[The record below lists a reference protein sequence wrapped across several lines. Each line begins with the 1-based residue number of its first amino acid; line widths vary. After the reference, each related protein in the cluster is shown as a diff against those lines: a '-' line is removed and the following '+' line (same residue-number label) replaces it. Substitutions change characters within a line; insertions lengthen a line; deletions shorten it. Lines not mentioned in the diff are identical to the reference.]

1 MKDEEDDNII
11 PNDDENNSDENQF
24 DENQDDSDEIINVDA
39 KNFEGQHF
47 YENQEEEGEDVI
59 TKVTGMYKDWFL
71 DYASYVILERAV
83 PAIEDG
89 FKPVQRRIMHSL
101 KELDDGRYN
110 KVANVVGHTMQYHP
124 HGDASIGDA
133 MVQIGQKDLLID
145 CQGNWG
151 NILTGDGAAASRYI
165 EARLSKFALEVLYSP
180 KITDWG
186 VSYDGRRAEPN
197 NLPVKFPLL
206 LAQGAEGIA
215 VGLST
220 KVLPHNFNELI
231 DASIKILK
239 GKPFTLYPDF
249 MTQGIADVSNYN
261 DGLRGGRVRVR
272 AKISQLDKNT
282 LVITQIP
289 FSTNTSSLIDSILK
303 ANEKGKIK
311 IKKIEDNTAA
321 DVEILIHLFPGV
333 SPDKTIDALFA
344 FTACE
349 TSVAPLGCVI
359 EDNKPL
365 FIGVSEMLKISTH
378 RTVDLLR
385 QELEIQL
392 EELKNK
398 WHFST
403 LEKIFIRE
411 EMYIDFKLYG
421 DRESLY
427 KYLYDR
433 FEPFKKSFVRD
444 ITDEDLQ
451 RLTQI
456 PMIRITRFDSDKA
469 DELISRLEEEMKEVE
484 HNLEHL
490 TDFAIAYF
498 TKLKEKYGKGRE
510 RQTELRVFDN
520 VEATK
525 VVLRNTKLYV
535 NRDEGFVG
543 TSLKKDEY
551 VGDCS
556 DIDDV
561 IVFLRDGTLMITK
574 VDAKTFIGK
583 DIIHA
588 AVFDKSDKRTIYN
601 MMYRDG
607 KSGPSYIK
615 RFNVSGVTRDK
626 AYDLTNGTNGS
637 QVVYFSHNPNGEAEV
652 VTILLRQ
659 IGTIKK
665 LKFDIDFAK
674 LAIKGRGS
682 KGNLVTKYP
691 IKKIE
696 LKEKGISTLLPRKV
710 WFDDTVK
717 RLNVDAR
724 GELLGEFK
732 PSDKILVISQTGKLK
747 VIIPEL
753 STHFEEDMIVLEK
766 WKPKKPISAIYYDGE
781 KERYF
786 LKRFLVENEGKEE
799 SFITDHPNSQLEIVS
814 TDYRPV
820 AQLVFA
826 KVKGVQKEDLHI
838 DVEDFIAV
846 KGFKALGNQLTADKL
861 KQVNLLDPL
870 PFEEPVEE
878 VPEKPELPEDDS
890 VETELEDDGQ
900 IGLIL
905 E

>member
-1 MKDEEDDNII
+1 MKDEEEDNII
-11 PNDDENNSDENQF
+11 PNEDDNNEESIESTSEEGFED
-24 DENQDDSDEIINVDA
+24 IIASGGN
-39 KNFEGQHF
+39 HF
-47 YENQEEEGEDVI
+47 YENDENSEDTI

-124 HGDASIGDA
+124 HGDQSIADA
-133 MVQIGQKDLLID
+133 MVQIGQKELLID

-249 MTQGIADVSNYN
+249 LTAGIADISNYN
-261 DGLRGGRVRVR
+261 DGMRGGRVRVR
-272 AKISQLDKNT
+272 AKIAQLDKNT

-321 DVEILIHLFPGV
+321 EVEILIHLFPGV

-365 FIGVSEMLKISTH
+365 FVGVSDMLKISTE

-411 EMYIDFKLYG
+411 EMYIDFKLYS

-427 KYLYDR
+427 KYMYDR
-433 FEPFKKSFVRD
+433 FEPFKKSFVREIND
-444 ITDEDLQ
+444 DDLQ

-469 DELISRLEEEMKEVE
+469 DDLIAKLEDEMKEVE
-484 HNLEHL
+484 HHLEHL

-510 RQTELRVFDN
+510 RQTELRSFDN
-520 VEATK
+520 IEATK
-525 VVLRNTKLYV
+525 VALRNTKLYV
-535 NRDEGFVG
+535 NREEGFIG
-543 TSLKKDEY
+543 TGLKKDEY
-551 VGDCS
+551 VTDCS

-561 IVFLRDGTLMITK
+561 IVFLRDGNMMICK
-574 VDAKTFIGK
+574 VDEKKFVGK
-583 DIIHA
+583 DIIHVA
-588 AVFDKSDKRTIYN
+588 IFDKSDKRTIYN
-601 MMYRDG
+601 MIYRDG

-615 RFNVSGVTRDK
+615 RFNVSGITRDK
-626 AYDLTNGTNGS
+626 LYDLTNETKGS
-637 QVVYFSHNPNGEAEV
+637 QILYFTCNPNGEAEV
-652 VTILLRQ
+652 ITIILRQ
-659 IGTIKK
+659 IGSIKK
-665 LKFDIDFAK
+665 LKWDVDFANT
-674 LAIKGRGS
+674 AIKGRAS
-682 KGNLVTKYP
+682 KGNLVSKYP

-696 LKEKGISTLLPRKV
+696 IKEKGISTLKPRKI
-710 WFDDTVK
+710 WFDDTVQK
-717 RLNVDAR
+717 LNVDAR
-724 GELLGEFK
+724 GELLGEFR
-732 PSDKILVISQTGKLK
+732 PNDKI
-747 VIIPEL
+747 
-753 STHFEEDMIVLEK
+753 
-766 WKPKKPISAIYYDGE
+766 
-781 KERYF
+781 
-786 LKRFLVENEGKEE
+786 
-799 SFITDHPNSQLEIVS
+799 
-814 TDYRPV
+814 
-820 AQLVFA
+820 
-826 KVKGVQKEDLHI
+826 
-838 DVEDFIAV
+838 
-846 KGFKALGNQLTADKL
+846 
-861 KQVNLLDPL
+861 
-870 PFEEPVEE
+870 
-878 VPEKPELPEDDS
+878 
-890 VETELEDDGQ
+890 
-900 IGLIL
+900 
-905 E
+905 